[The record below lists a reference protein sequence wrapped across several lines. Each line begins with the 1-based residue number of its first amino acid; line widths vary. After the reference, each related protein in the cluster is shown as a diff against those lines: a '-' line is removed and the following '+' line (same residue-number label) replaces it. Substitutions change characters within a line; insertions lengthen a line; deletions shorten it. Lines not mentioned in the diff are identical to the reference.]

1 LGQVY
6 QVIKNNIMY
15 KLGKGS
21 LKKLES
27 VHHDLV
33 KIIKLAITRTPV
45 DFGISEGHRTLDRQK
60 ELYDQGKSKIDGI
73 NKKGKHN
80 YSPSLAIDLYAYHPD
95 IEVRKKLAYDVPTLC
110 LIAGVIIS
118 CADELK
124 AKGDIKHSI
133 RWGGNWDNDGVIL
146 YDQSFDDLPHFELV

>member
-1 LGQVY
+1 
-6 QVIKNNIMY
+6 MY

-33 KIIKLAITRTPV
+33 KIINLAITRTPV
-45 DFGISEGHRTLDRQK
+45 DFGISEGHRTLERQK
-60 ELYDQGKSKIDGI
+60 EFYDQGKSKIDGI
-73 NKKGKHN
+73 SKKGKHN
-80 YSPSLAIDLYAYHPD
+80 YSPSLAIDLYAYHPNL
-95 IEVRKKLAYDVPTLC
+95 ETRKKIAYDVPTLC
-110 LIAGVIIS
+110 IIAGVIIS

-146 YDQSFDDLPHFELV
+146 YDQSFDDLPHFELI

>member
-1 LGQVY
+1 
-6 QVIKNNIMY
+6 MY

-45 DFGISEGHRTLDRQK
+45 DFGISEGHRSLERQK

-110 LIAGVIIS
+110 IIAGVIIS

-124 AKGDIKHSI
+124 AKGDIKHSV

>member
-1 LGQVY
+1 
-6 QVIKNNIMY
+6 MY

-45 DFGISEGHRTLDRQK
+45 DFGISEGHRTLERQK

-110 LIAGVIIS
+110 LISGVIIS

>member
-1 LGQVY
+1 
-6 QVIKNNIMY
+6 MY

-45 DFGISEGHRTLDRQK
+45 DFGISEGHRSLERQK

>member
-1 LGQVY
+1 
-6 QVIKNNIMY
+6 MY

-45 DFGISEGHRTLDRQK
+45 DFGISEGHRSLERQK

-110 LIAGVIIS
+110 IIAGVLIS

>member
-1 LGQVY
+1 
-6 QVIKNNIMY
+6 MY

-45 DFGISEGHRTLDRQK
+45 DFGISEGHRTLERQK

-80 YSPSLAIDLYAYHPD
+80 YSPSPAIDLYAYHPD

-124 AKGDIKHSI
+124 AKGDIKHSV

>member
-1 LGQVY
+1 
-6 QVIKNNIMY
+6 MY

-45 DFGISEGHRTLDRQK
+45 DFGISEGHRTLERQK

>member
-1 LGQVY
+1 
-6 QVIKNNIMY
+6 MY

-21 LKKLES
+21 LSKLES

-45 DFGISEGHRTLDRQK
+45 DFGISEGHRTLERQK
-60 ELYDQGKSKIDGI
+60 ELHDQGKSKIDGI
-73 NKKGKHN
+73 TKKGKHN
-80 YSPSLAIDLYAYHPD
+80 YSPSLAIDLYAYHPNL
-95 IEVRKKLAYDVPTLC
+95 ETRKKIAYDVPTLC
-110 LIAGVIIS
+110 IIAGVILS
-118 CADELK
+118 CAKELEE
-124 AKGDIKHSI
+124 KGDIKHSI

>member
-1 LGQVY
+1 
-6 QVIKNNIMY
+6 MY

-33 KIIKLAITRTPV
+33 KIINLAITRTPV
-45 DFGISEGHRTLDRQK
+45 DFGISEGHRTLERQK

-73 NKKGKHN
+73 SKKGKHN
-80 YSPSLAIDLYAYHPD
+80 YSPALAIDLYAYHPNL
-95 IEVRKKLAYDVPTLC
+95 ETRKKIAYDVPTLC
-110 LIAGVIIS
+110 IIAGVILS
-118 CADELK
+118 CAKELEE
-124 AKGDIKHSI
+124 KGEIKHSI

-146 YDQSFDDLPHFELV
+146 YDQSFDDLPHFELI

>member
-1 LGQVY
+1 
-6 QVIKNNIMY
+6 MY

-33 KIIKLAITRTPV
+33 KIIKLAIARTPV

-110 LIAGVIIS
+110 IIAGVIIS

-124 AKGDIKHSI
+124 AKGDIKHSV
-133 RWGGNWDNDGVIL
+133 RWGGNWDSDGVIL

>member
-1 LGQVY
+1 
-6 QVIKNNIMY
+6 MY

-45 DFGISEGHRTLDRQK
+45 DFGISEGHRSLERQK

-80 YSPSLAIDLYAYHPD
+80 YNPSLAIDLYAYHPD
-95 IEVRKKLAYDVPTLC
+95 IATRKKIAYDVPTLC
-110 LIAGVIIS
+110 IIAGVIIS

-124 AKGDIKHSI
+124 AKGDIKHSL

>member
-1 LGQVY
+1 
-6 QVIKNNIMY
+6 MY

-45 DFGISEGHRTLDRQK
+45 DFGISEGHRSLERQK

-80 YSPSLAIDLYAYHPD
+80 YNPSLAIDLYAYHPD
-95 IEVRKKLAYDVPTLC
+95 IATRKKIAYDVPTLC
-110 LIAGVIIS
+110 IIAGVIIS

-133 RWGGNWDNDGVIL
+133 RWGGNWDNDGVVL

>member
-1 LGQVY
+1 
-6 QVIKNNIMY
+6 MY

-45 DFGISEGHRTLDRQK
+45 DFGISEGHRSLERQK

-110 LIAGVIIS
+110 IIAGVIIS

>member
-1 LGQVY
+1 
-6 QVIKNNIMY
+6 MY

-45 DFGISEGHRTLDRQK
+45 DFGISEGHRTLERQK

-110 LIAGVIIS
+110 IIAGVIIS

-124 AKGDIKHSI
+124 AKGDIKHSV

>member
-1 LGQVY
+1 
-6 QVIKNNIMY
+6 MY

-45 DFGISEGHRTLDRQK
+45 DFGISEGNRSLERQK

-80 YSPSLAIDLYAYHPD
+80 YNPSLAVDIYAYHPD
-95 IEVRKKLAYDVPTLC
+95 IATRKKIAYDVPTLC
-110 LIAGVIIS
+110 IIAGVIIS

>member
-1 LGQVY
+1 
-6 QVIKNNIMY
+6 MY

-33 KIIKLAITRTPV
+33 KIIKLAITRTPI
-45 DFGISEGHRTLDRQK
+45 DFGISEGHRSLERQK

-146 YDQSFDDLPHFELV
+146 YDQRFDDLPHFELV

>member
-1 LGQVY
+1 
-6 QVIKNNIMY
+6 MY

-33 KIIKLAITRTPV
+33 KIIKLAITRTPI
-45 DFGISEGHRTLDRQK
+45 DFGISEGHRSLERQK

-110 LIAGVIIS
+110 IIAGVIIS

-124 AKGDIKHSI
+124 AKGDIKHSV

>member
-1 LGQVY
+1 
-6 QVIKNNIMY
+6 MY

-45 DFGISEGHRTLDRQK
+45 DFGISEGHRTLERQK

-110 LIAGVIIS
+110 IIAGVIIS

>member
-1 LGQVY
+1 
-6 QVIKNNIMY
+6 MY

-45 DFGISEGHRTLDRQK
+45 DFGISEGHRTLERQK

-133 RWGGNWDNDGVIL
+133 RWGGNWDNDGVVL

>member
-1 LGQVY
+1 
-6 QVIKNNIMY
+6 MY

-45 DFGISEGHRTLDRQK
+45 DFGISEGHRSLERQK

-124 AKGDIKHSI
+124 AKGDIKHSV

>member
-1 LGQVY
+1 
-6 QVIKNNIMY
+6 MY

-45 DFGISEGHRTLDRQK
+45 DFGISEGHRSLERQK

-110 LIAGVIIS
+110 IIAGVIIS

-133 RWGGNWDNDGVIL
+133 RWGGNWDNDAVIL